1 MAAWAATEVK
11 MPLVWKIVI
20 MAVGAVG
27 VASTP
32 LFWQLSGPDAGEF
45 VGASIQAGTGVLALI
60 APWVLPWKSGPVDTA
75 RNTGRARGSGGG
87 AASTGVRR
95 PGGTGSGAA
104 SATDTGDATAHG
116 SGSSAS
122 TGVDYS

>member
-1 MAAWAATEVK
+1 

-27 VASTP
+27 VVSTP
-32 LFWQLSGPDAGEF
+32 LFWQMSGPNTGQLI
-45 VGASIQAGTGVLALI
+45 GASIQAGTGVLTLI
-60 APWVLPWKSGPVDTA
+60 APWVIPWKSGTVDTA
-75 RNTGRARGSGGG
+75 TNTGRARSAGGG

-95 PGGTGSGAA
+95 PGGTGSGSA
-104 SATDTGDATAHG
+104 SASDTGDATAHG

-122 TGVDYS
+122 TGVDHS